1 MILIGIGYIGC
12 MISFFSIYL
21 PIVYIHIYI
30 YIPQIFTELMPQIS
44 EVVMATAG
52 LFLELAKGA
61 HCDIAKLPGSQLV
74 EWSTTVYIF
83 FLMKLSHTHTHIYV
97 YIVYKKH

>member
-1 MILIGIGYIGC
+1 MKSAPVGKSWVHRGFDQLSKSKIGIGYIGC

-21 PIVYIHIYI
+21 PIVYIHI

-83 FLMKLSHTHTHIYV
+83 FK
-97 YIVYKKH
+97 